1 MIEIFDVS
9 YNDLTDRR
17 SEDLYK
23 LRKKTFKDRLDWA
36 VNCSN
41 DMEFDEYDNADTRYL
56 LGIYENQLVCS
67 IRFID
72 LRLPNMITHTFHAL
86 FDDVQLPDGD
96 YIESSR
102 FFVDKNRAKDLLG
115 SKYPISYVLFLSMI
129 NYARHHGHKGIYTIV
144 SRAMLTI
151 AKRSGWEI
159 EVIKE
164 GFVSENEPIYLLR
177 LPIDQH
183 NQNIL
188 AKRISAQSETES
200 SALYAWP
207 MSLPVT
213 PVQV

>member
-177 LPIDQH
+177 LPIDTY

-188 AKRISAQSETES
+188 AKRISAQSETEL

>member
-144 SRAMLTI
+144 RRAMLTI

-177 LPIDQH
+177 LPIDPH